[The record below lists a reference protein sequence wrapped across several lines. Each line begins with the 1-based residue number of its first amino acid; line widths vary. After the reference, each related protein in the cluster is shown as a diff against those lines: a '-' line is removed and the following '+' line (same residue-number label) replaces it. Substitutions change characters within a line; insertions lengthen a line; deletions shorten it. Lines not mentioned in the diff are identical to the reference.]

1 MNFITE
7 KINSDVSVNI
17 DDSIR
22 LGKDQM
28 KNFKKSL
35 PVGFSDTISAKMK
48 TIADGKKGVKAEKK
62 TVLNPEIIYAC
73 ALAQWH
79 INPDLDFKKL
89 LVYELAPYPTSIFN
103 EKGEMHHC
111 NQKSK
116 LISGIKVELSAR
128 TVDKP
133 DAFFLNDC
141 VVFWDV

>member
-1 MNFITE
+1 MKVSINIFDASQHRDRLVNFVTE

-35 PVGFSDTISAKMK
+35 PVGFSDTISVKMK

-103 EKGEMHHC
+103 ENRKMHNC
-111 NQKSK
+111 NQK
-116 LISGIKVELSAR
+116 
-128 TVDKP
+128 
-133 DAFFLNDC
+133 
-141 VVFWDV
+141 